1 MPAHIVT
8 EQEALTHL
16 SSLKTVWSPKVS
28 GMGVSLRPA
37 TAAGALC
44 RPAQIRDLI
53 KGDFKARALA
63 PVLVPEPY
71 GDDVR
76 KDRRLGARRE
86 WITNAE
92 FQYRVAPR
100 SGAPAM
106 RFWTSERKLSEKEQ
120 HLQWN
125 LELVDRALR
134 DLPPGLTGHELKKK
148 KNRLQSK
155 LVVTA
160 LNRADHVTFAA
171 EVQRTSRRKLRV
183 YKPGREFDP
192 SWSRRPDAFL

>member
-1 MPAHIVT
+1 MPAHVVS

-16 SSLKTVWSPKVS
+16 SSLKTVWSSTVS
-28 GMGVSLRPA
+28 GMGVRPA

-63 PVLVPEPY
+63 PAIVPEPY

-100 SGAPAM
+100 SGASAM
-106 RFWTSERKLSEKEQ
+106 RFWTSERKLSGKEQ

-125 LELVDRALR
+125 LEQVDRALSH
-134 DLPPGLTGHELKKK
+134 LPPGLTGHELKKK
-148 KNRLQSK
+148 QKRLQSK
-155 LVVTA
+155 LIVTA
-160 LNRADHVTFAA
+160 LERADHVTFAA
-171 EVQRTSRRKLRV
+171 EVQRTSRQKLRV
-183 YKPGREFDP
+183 CTPGREFDP
-192 SWSRRPDAFL
+192 SWSRRPVAVL